1 MKLVIG
7 LGNPGLQ
14 FEQTRHNVGF
24 RVVDKIAHKMGWK
37 WTERRA
43 RAVLTSGNMGL
54 EKVVL
59 VKPLTYM
66 NLSGEAVGEL
76 MRWYKLRPEDI
87 FVICDDLDLPVGK
100 LRLRTKGSA
109 GGQKG
114 LDNIIHHLHT
124 NEFPRLRVGIGRPT
138 NNRVDPIGYV
148 LGVPSGDERILLDT
162 SEDRAAEA
170 LLQAIVQG
178 LATTMNMV
186 NADPEAE
193 QVAAE
198 KRQRQ
203 KERQEQARLRREST
217 LKEQEPQTKPTIT
230 PTTEDTT
237 SSTSDDIPSGSVTFT
252 SGTKSGDARGGR
264 PLTGF

>member
-14 FEQTRHNVGF
+14 YNQTRHNVGF
-24 RVVDKIAHKMGWK
+24 RVVDKVAQKLGWK

-43 RAVLTSGNMGL
+43 RAALATGNIGL

-76 MRWYKLRPEDI
+76 MRWFKLRPEDI

-100 LRLRTKGSA
+100 VRLRTKGSA

-124 NEFPRLRVGIGRPT
+124 NEFPRLRVGIGRPG

-148 LGVPSGDERILLDT
+148 LGVPSGDERILLET
-162 SEDRAAEA
+162 GEERAVEA
-170 LLQAIVQG
+170 LQQAIVQG

-193 QVAAE
+193 QIAAE

-203 KERQEQARLRREST
+203 KERQEQARLRREIT
-217 LKEQEPQTKPTIT
+217 LKEQETAAVPPIT
-230 PTTEDTT
+230 ATAEHSVP
-237 SSTSDDIPSGSVTFT
+237 STSDDIATDSVPST
-252 SGTKSGDARGGR
+252 SSTIQ
-264 PLTGF
+264 

>member
-7 LGNPGLQ
+7 LGNPGPQ
-14 FEQTRHNVGF
+14 YDQSRHNVGF
-24 RVVDKIAHKMGWK
+24 RVVDKIAQKLGWK

-43 RAVLTSGNMGL
+43 RAVLASGNIGL

-100 LRLRTKGSA
+100 VRLRTKGSA

-124 NEFPRLRVGIGRPT
+124 NEFPRVRVGIGRPS

-148 LGVPSGDERILLDT
+148 LGVPPGDERILLET
-162 SEDRAAEA
+162 GEERAAEA
-170 LLQAIVQG
+170 LRQAIAQG

-193 QVAAE
+193 QIAAE

-203 KERQEQARLRREST
+203 KERQEQARLRREIT
-217 LKEQEPQTKPTIT
+217 LKEQESQAQPTLT
-230 PTTEDTT
+230 QATEHTVYTSDEANTSSV
-237 SSTSDDIPSGSVTFT
+237 SSTS
-252 SGTKSGDARGGR
+252 GT
-264 PLTGF
+264 LQ

>member
-14 FEQTRHNVGF
+14 YNQTRHNVGF
-24 RVVDKIAHKMGWK
+24 RVVDKVAQKLGWK

-43 RAVLTSGNMGL
+43 RAVLASGNIGL

-76 MRWYKLRPEDI
+76 VRWYKLRPEDI

-100 LRLRTKGSA
+100 VRLRTKGSA

-148 LGVPSGDERILLDT
+148 LGVPSGDERILLET
-162 SEDRAAEA
+162 GEERAVEA
-170 LLQAIVQG
+170 LQQAIMQG

-193 QVAAE
+193 QLAAE

-203 KERQEQARLRREST
+203 KERQEQARLRRET
-217 LKEQEPQTKPTIT
+217 ALKEQEMQAEPTIT
-230 PTTEDTT
+230 QASEHTVSLSSDAAATDSV
-237 SSTSDDIPSGSVTFT
+237 SSTS
-252 SGTKSGDARGGR
+252 GTVQ
-264 PLTGF
+264 